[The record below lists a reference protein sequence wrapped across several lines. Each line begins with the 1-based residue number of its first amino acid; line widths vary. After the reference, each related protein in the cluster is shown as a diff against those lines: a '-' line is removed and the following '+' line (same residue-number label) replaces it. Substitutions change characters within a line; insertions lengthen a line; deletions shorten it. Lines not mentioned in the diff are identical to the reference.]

1 MNRRGLSET
10 VAVLALIVVAVAIAV
25 ALGIFTTAFTRNV
38 AVSERIDVSASLKT
52 LYGGGGAA
60 VLRVSVKNVGDA
72 NIQLTSVSVTG
83 GSALCSSTSLPS
95 VAPGQ
100 VAELVLDCTG
110 VAKYNKYVVAVR
122 GQTPV
127 GKQIEFQ
134 IPVTAE

>member
-10 VAVLALIVVAVAIAV
+10 VAVLALIVAAVAIAV
-25 ALGIFTTAFTRNV
+25 ALGIFSSAFTRNV
-38 AVSERIDVSASLKT
+38 AVSEKIDVSASLKA

-72 NIQLTSVSVTG
+72 NIRLTSISVTG
-83 GSALCSSTSLPS
+83 GSVLCSSTPLPS

-100 VAELVLDCTG
+100 VVELVLDCTG

-122 GQTPV
+122 GRTPA
-127 GKQIEFQ
+127 GNQIESQ
-134 IPVTAE
+134 VSVVAE

>member
-1 MNRRGLSET
+1 MNRKGLSET
-10 VAVLALIVVAVAIAV
+10 VAVLALIVIGVAIAV
-25 ALGIFTTAFTRNV
+25 ILGIFSSAFTRNV

-52 LYGGGGAA
+52 LPGGAA

-72 NIQLTSVSVTG
+72 NIHLTSISVTG

-110 VAKYNKYVVAVR
+110 VSKYGKYVVVVR
-122 GQTPV
+122 GRTPA
-127 GKQIEFQ
+127 GNQIESQ
-134 IPVTAE
+134 VPVVAE